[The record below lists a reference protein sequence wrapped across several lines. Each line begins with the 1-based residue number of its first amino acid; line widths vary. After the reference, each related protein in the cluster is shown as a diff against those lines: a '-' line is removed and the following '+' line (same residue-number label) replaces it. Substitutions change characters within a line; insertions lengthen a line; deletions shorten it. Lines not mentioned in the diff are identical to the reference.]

1 MKKKIIIIVSIV
13 VFALM
18 LIPIPNR
25 LKDGGSVEYKAV
37 LYQYTKIHSLNEYS
51 VTGYADGWELYI
63 LGIRVGGETNID
75 VKVDYENG
83 WENKVG

>member
-13 VFALM
+13 VFVLM
-18 LIPIPNR
+18 LLPIPNR

-37 LYQYTKIHSLNEYS
+37 LYQYTKIHSLNEHS

-63 LGIRVGGETNID
+63 LGIRVGGNTDVNIS
-75 VKVDYENG
+75 VNVDDDG
-83 WENKVG
+83 RVL

>member
-63 LGIRVGGETNID
+63 LGIRVGGNTNID
-75 VKVDYENG
+75 LSVNVDADG
-83 WENKVG
+83 RIR

>member
-1 MKKKIIIIVSIV
+1 MKKKKIIIIVSIV
-13 VFALM
+13 VFVLM

-63 LGIRVGGETNID
+63 LGIRVGGNTNID
-75 VKVDYENG
+75 LSVNVDDDG
-83 WENKVG
+83 RVL

>member
-1 MKKKIIIIVSIV
+1 MKKKKIIIVSIV

-37 LYQYTKIHSLNEYS
+37 LYQYTKIHSLNEHS

-63 LGIRVGGETNID
+63 LGIRVGGNTDVNIS
-75 VKVDYENG
+75 VNVDADG
-83 WENKVG
+83 RVL